1 MRLEVETS
9 ALDLLYPLD
18 HAHLPIRLLAATNLG
33 DNRRSRH
40 HTDVNPLIDAN
51 Q

>member
-9 ALDLLYPLD
+9 ALDLLYPLG
-18 HAHLPIRLLAATNLG
+18 HAHLLIQLRAATSLG

-40 HTDVNPLIDAN
+40 HTDVIPLIDAN